1 MKGEFGRGVQ
11 GSGGKKQRVKRQ
23 ARSSSPIYQH
33 SLRCKL
39 MLARVLGVDMQRG
52 SMPCAS

>member
-11 GSGGKKQRVKRQ
+11 GSGGKKQRVKQQ